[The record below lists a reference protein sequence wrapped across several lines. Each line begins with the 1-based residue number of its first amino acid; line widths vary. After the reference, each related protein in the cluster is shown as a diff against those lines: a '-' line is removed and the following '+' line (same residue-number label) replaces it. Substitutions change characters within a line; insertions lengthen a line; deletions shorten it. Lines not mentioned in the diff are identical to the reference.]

1 MIDPLAAR
9 YRHHF
14 LPQDPAIPLFEGARE
29 TM

>member
-1 MIDPLAAR
+1 MYQPLVAR

-14 LPQDPAIPLFEGARE
+14 LSQDQAILLFEGARE